1 MKSRL
6 FRLVSLFLLSIVLI
20 AACNSTTTVTSQ
32 KETQPLIV
40 GYNLWP
46 GLFPIAIA
54 QEKEFFTAQGVK
66 VKPVY
71 IQNFLESVSEFSAGQ
86 YDGVA
91 ITVGSLMSIIGKN
104 PEVQIAMATDES
116 AGSDSIVVRADVKS
130 VADLKGKRL
139 GVRLGDGELFV
150 IEMLQKHGLTTDD
163 LTLVNVEGEAV
174 PARFKSGDIQAGHT
188 WEPYL
193 SEVTKSGGRVLFT
206 SKDTPGLIS
215 TVIVFRTS
223 VVRERPKDIQAFI
236 RAWFQAQDYWKANP
250 EESKA
255 LIAKTLSIKPEE
267 VSTEGVKLYTLK
279 DNLKA
284 FTPGSTTE
292 SLYHTAKLYSDFY
305 IRTGGLSTAPDIQK
319 LINPSFVQPSQAGS

>member
-54 QEKEFFTAQGVK
+54 SEKEFFSAQGVK

-71 IQNFLESVSEFSAGQ
+71 IQNYLESVSEFSAGK

-91 ITVGSLMSIIGKN
+91 ITMGSLMSMIEKN
-104 PEVQIAMATDES
+104 PDVQIAMATDES
-116 AGSDSIVVRADVKS
+116 AGSDSIVVRPDIKN

-150 IEMLQKHGLTTDD
+150 IEMLQKHGLTTDNV
-163 LTLVNVEGEAV
+163 TLVNVEGEAV
-174 PARFKSGDIQAGHT
+174 PAGFKSGDIQAGHT

-223 VVRERPKDIQAFI
+223 VVRDRPKDIQAFI
-236 RAWFQAQDYWKANP
+236 RAWFQAQDYWQANP

-267 VSTEGVKLYTLK
+267 VSNEGVKLYTLK

-284 FTPGSTTE
+284 FTPGSTTQ
-292 SLYHTAKLYSDFY
+292 SLYYTAKLYADFY
-305 IRTGGLSTAPDIQK
+305 IRTGGLSVAPDIQK
-319 LINPSFVQPSQAGS
+319 LIVPSFVQQLQSGS

>member
-6 FRLVSLFLLSIVLI
+6 FRLVSFFLFSIVLI
-20 AACNSTTTVTSQ
+20 AACNSTTRVTSQ
-32 KETQPLIV
+32 KELQPLTV

-54 QEKEFFTAQGVK
+54 SEKEFFTAQGVK

-71 IQNFLESVSEFSAGQ
+71 VQNFLESVSEFSAGQ

-91 ITVGSLMSIIGKN
+91 ITVGSLMNIIGKN
-104 PEVQIAMATDES
+104 PDVQIGIATDES
-116 AGSDSIVVRADVKS
+116 AGSDSIVVRPDIKS

-150 IEMLQKHGLTTDD
+150 SEMLQKQGLTTDNV
-163 LTLVNVEGEAV
+163 TLVNVEGEEV
-174 PARFKSGDIQAGHT
+174 PARFQSGDIQAGHT

-206 SKDTPGLIS
+206 SKNTPGLIS

-223 VVRERPKDIQAFI
+223 VVRDRPQDIQAFI
-236 RAWFQAQDYWKANP
+236 RAWFQAQDYWQKNP

-255 LIAKTLSIKPEE
+255 LIAKKLSIKPEE

-284 FTPGSTTE
+284 FTRGSTTE
-292 SLYHTAKLYSDFY
+292 SLYHTAKLYADFN
-305 IRTGGLSTAPDIQK
+305 IRTGGLSTVPNIEK
-319 LINPSFVQPSQAGS
+319 LIVPSFVQQLQSGN

>member
-20 AACNSTTTVTSQ
+20 AACNSTTVTSQ
-32 KETQPLIV
+32 KEPQPLTV

-46 GLFPIAIA
+46 GVFPIAIA

-71 IQNFLESVSEFSAGQ
+71 VQNFLESVSEFSAGQ

-91 ITVGSLMSIIGKN
+91 ITVGRLMSIIGKN
-104 PEVQIAMATDES
+104 PDVQIAMATDES
-116 AGSDSIVVRADVKS
+116 AGSDSIVVRPDIKS
-130 VADLKGKRL
+130 VLELKGKRL
-139 GVRLGDGELFV
+139 GVSLIGEGELFV
-150 IEMLQKHGLTTDD
+150 NEMLQKHGLTTDNV
-163 LTLVNVEGEAV
+163 TLVNVEGEAV
-174 PARFKSGDIQAGHT
+174 PARFKSDDIQAGHT

-193 SEVTKSGGRVLFT
+193 SGVTKSGGRVLFT

-215 TVIVFRTS
+215 TVMVFRIS
-223 VVRERPKDIQAFI
+223 VIRDRPQDIQAFI
-236 RAWFQAQDYWKANP
+236 RAWFQAQDYWQANP
-250 EESKA
+250 DESKA

-267 VSTEGVKLYTLK
+267 VSTEGVNLYTLK

-284 FTPGSTTE
+284 FTPGSTTD
-292 SLYHTAKLYSDFY
+292 SLYHNAKLYADFN
-305 IRTGGLSTAPDIQK
+305 IRTGELSTVPDIQK
-319 LINPSFVQPSQAGS
+319 LINPSFVQQLQSGS

>member
-6 FRLVSLFLLSIVLI
+6 LRFASLFLLSLVLVT
-20 AACNSTTTVTSQ
+20 ACNGTTIVTSRP
-32 KETQPLIV
+32 EQPPLEV

-71 IQNFLESVSEFSAGQ
+71 IQNFLESVSEFTAGQ

-104 PEVQIAMATDES
+104 PDVQIAMATDES
-116 AGSDSIVVRADVKS
+116 SGSDSIVVRPDVKS

-150 IEMLQKHGLTTDD
+150 SQMLQKHGLTTDD
-163 LTLVNVEGEAV
+163 VTLVNVEGEAV

-223 VVRERPKDIQAFI
+223 VVRDRPQDIQAFI

-319 LINPSFVQPSQAGS
+319 LINPSFVQPLQAGS